1 MASARKRRGRSSNG
15 TGTITKRSAT
25 SFEVKYTYKDVTGKS
40 KRKSKYFKTRAEA
53 ESFRLAIANEIM
65 SGNYK
70 DAGTLTVGGW
80 CKFWF
85 ETYNNNVRPS
95 TKSNYEGYINNKIIP
110 FMGDKKLEKLTTND
124 LQVFF
129 NTIKAQGNIK
139 TDGPL
144 SDKTVKNIYQMLHC
158 CLGQAVENDLIR
170 KNFCDGVEL
179 PSQDVKEEARVLN
192 KEEREKIF
200 FALDNCNDLIVR
212 KNEQLHLEKSST
224 RYATD
229 TLGYRYAIYVAL
241 YTGARIG
248 EVMALQWKDVDF
260 NNNTISIRK
269 SLGRHKDYNENAP
282 AKTIL
287 EIGNTKNTESRRS
300 VPMPEKLRDK
310 LLEHKAEQKKL
321 IKNLRETFVNKGYVF
336 ANVTGNP
343 IETRTIQDFFKKLL
357 MIADVDDGN
366 LHCLRHT
373 FATKW
378 LESQRDIKTLSAI
391 LGHSSSS
398 TVQTTLKVYAHALE
412 EHKAEQMLGFD
423 Y

>member
-144 SDKTVKNIYQMLHC
+144 SDKTVKK
-158 CLGQAVENDLIR
+158 D
-170 KNFCDGVEL
+170 NF
-179 PSQDVKEEARVLN
+179 
-192 KEEREKIF
+192 F
-200 FALDNCNDLIVR
+200 
-212 KNEQLHLEKSST
+212 
-224 RYATD
+224 
-229 TLGYRYAIYVAL
+229 
-241 YTGARIG
+241 
-248 EVMALQWKDVDF
+248 
-260 NNNTISIRK
+260 
-269 SLGRHKDYNENAP
+269 
-282 AKTIL
+282 
-287 EIGNTKNTESRRS
+287 
-300 VPMPEKLRDK
+300 
-310 LLEHKAEQKKL
+310 
-321 IKNLRETFVNKGYVF
+321 IKYL
-336 ANVTGNP
+336 
-343 IETRTIQDFFKKLL
+343 
-357 MIADVDDGN
+357 
-366 LHCLRHT
+366 
-373 FATKW
+373 
-378 LESQRDIKTLSAI
+378 
-391 LGHSSSS
+391 
-398 TVQTTLKVYAHALE
+398 
-412 EHKAEQMLGFD
+412 
-423 Y
+423 

>member
-1 MASARKRRGRSSNG
+1 MASVRKRRGRSSNG

-25 SFEVKYTYKDVTGKS
+25 SFEVKYTFKDATGKS

-53 ESFRLAIANEIM
+53 ESFRLAVANEIK

-70 DAGTLTVGGW
+70 DAGNLTVGGW

-85 ETYNNNVRPS
+85 ETYNNNIRPT
-95 TKSNYEGYINNKIIP
+95 TKANYEGYINNKIIP
-110 FMGDKKLEKLTTND
+110 HMGDLKLEKLTTND

-129 NTIKAQGNIK
+129 NTIKIHGNNK
-139 TDGPL
+139 SDKPL
-144 SDKTVKNIYQMLHC
+144 SDKTVKNIHQMLHC

-179 PSQDVKEEARVLN
+179 PSQDIKEESRVLN
-192 KEEREKIF
+192 KEEREKIIY
-200 FALDNCNDLIVR
+200 ALDNCNNLILS
-212 KNEQLHLEKSST
+212 KNEQFHLERKSK

-229 TLGYRYAIYVAL
+229 SLGYRYAIYVAL

-260 NNNTISIRK
+260 GNNTLCIRK
-269 SLGRHKDYNENAP
+269 SLGRHKNYNDDAQS
-282 AKTIL
+282 KTIL
-287 EIGNTKNTESRRS
+287 EIGNTKNNESKRK
-300 VPMPEKLRDK
+300 VPMPEKLKNK
-310 LLEHKAEQKKL
+310 LLEHRAEQKEL
-321 IKNLRETFVNKGYVF
+321 IKNLSDSFVNQDYVF
-336 ANVTGNP
+336 ANIFGNP
-343 IETRTIQDFFKKLL
+343 IESRTIQDFFKKLL
-357 MIADVDDGN
+357 LIAEIDDGN

-412 EHKAEQMLGFD
+412 EHKSQQMQDFD